1 LLSEKSLEIRPQV
14 SFSSRLRDYG
24 LLCKMRLTS
33 LVVFSAAMGFV
44 IATRGQFNVNQLLWL
59 ILGGFFVTGSSNAFN
74 QIMER
79 DTDKLMERTKDRP
92 LPADRMSVT
101 EAFAF
106 AIITAIAGIL
116 ILWIFMN
123 PLCGMLSAVSMLLYT
138 LVYTPAKR
146 VTSFSVFIGAVP
158 GAFPPLLGYIA
169 ATNVIGLEGLLL
181 YFIQFI
187 WQFPHFWSIAWVLDD
202 DYKRAGFK
210 MLPSAGGRNHSSAF
224 QTVAYTL
231 CLIPLA
237 FLPNFFNMVGTTAT
251 VVMIASGVFFTVQA
265 VKLYGK
271 LDIKS
276 AQQLMFGSFI
286 YLPVVQLAI
295 MFDKLFS

>member
-1 LLSEKSLEIRPQV
+1 MSEKSLEIETQV
-14 SFSSRLRDYG
+14 SSTSRIRDYA

-33 LVVFSAAMGFV
+33 LVVFSAVMGFV
-44 IATRGQFNVNQLLWL
+44 IATRGQFDFTQLLWL
-59 ILGGFFVTGSSNAFN
+59 ILGGFLVTGSSNAFN
-74 QIMER
+74 QVIER

-92 LPADRMSVT
+92 LPSGRMQLA
-101 EAFAF
+101 EAFIA
-106 AIITAIAGIL
+106 ALIMGVAGIS

-123 PLCGMLSAVSMLLYT
+123 PLCGMLSALSLLLYT

-146 VTSFSVFIGAVP
+146 LTPFSVFIGAVP

-169 ATNVIGLEGLLL
+169 ATNAIGLEGLLL

-202 DYKRAGFK
+202 DYRRAGFK
-210 MLPSAGGRNHSSAF
+210 MLPSAGGRNHRSAF

-237 FLPNFFNMVGTTAT
+237 FLPNFFHLASAWSTII
-251 VVMIASGVFFTVQA
+251 MIGCGVFFSLQA
-265 VKLYGK
+265 VKLYRK

-276 AQQLMFGSFI
+276 AQQLMFGSFM
-286 YLPVVQLAI
+286 YLPLVQIALMI
-295 MFDKLFS
+295 DKLIG

>member
-1 LLSEKSLEIRPQV
+1 
-14 SFSSRLRDYG
+14 
-24 LLCKMRLTS
+24 
-33 LVVFSAAMGFV
+33 V
-44 IATRGQFNVNQLLWL
+44 I
-59 ILGGFFVTGSSNAFN
+59 
-74 QIMER
+74 ER

-92 LPADRMSVT
+92 LPASRMSVS
-101 EAFAF
+101 EAFIA
-106 AIITAIAGIL
+106 AMIMGLAGIS

-123 PLCGMLSAVSMLLYT
+123 PLCGMLSALSLLLYT

-146 VTSFSVFIGAVP
+146 VTPFSVFIGAVP

-169 ATNVIGLEGLLL
+169 ATNTINIEGLLL

-187 WQFPHFWSIAWVLDD
+187 WQFPHFWAIAWVLDD

-210 MLPSAGGRNHSSAF
+210 MLPSGGDRNHRSAF

-237 FLPNFFNMVGTTAT
+237 FLPDMFHLISLWAT
-251 VVMIASGVFFTVQA
+251 SLIVVCGVFFSVQA
-265 VKLYGK
+265 IKLYRK

-286 YLPVVQLAI
+286 YLPVVQIVLV
-295 MFDKLFS
+295 MDKLI

>member
-1 LLSEKSLEIRPQV
+1 LSENSIEIESRV
-14 SFSSRLRDYG
+14 SFASRLRDYA
-24 LLCKMRLTS
+24 LLCKMRLSS

-44 IATRGQFNVNQLLWL
+44 IATRGQFDLSQLLLL
-59 ILGGFFVTGSSNAFN
+59 ILGGFLVTGSSNAFN
-74 QIMER
+74 QIIER

-92 LPADRMSVT
+92 LPAGRMSVA
-101 EAFAF
+101 EASVFALVM
-106 AIITAIAGIL
+106 GISGIY

-123 PLCGMLSAVSMLLYT
+123 PLCGMLSALSLLLYT

-146 VTSFSVFIGAVP
+146 ITSFSVFIGAIP

-169 ATNVIGLEGLLL
+169 ATNAIGLEGLLL

-224 QTVAYTL
+224 QTIAYTL

-237 FLPNFFNMVGTTAT
+237 FLPNFFHVAGSAAT
-251 VVMIASGVFFTVQA
+251 IVMIACGVFFAVQA
-265 VKLYGK
+265 IKLYKK

-286 YLPVVQLAI
+286 YLPLVQLAL
-295 MFDKLFS
+295 MFDKLF

>member
-1 LLSEKSLEIRPQV
+1 LSENSLQLESRA
-14 SFSSRLRDYG
+14 SFASRLRDYA

-44 IATRGQFNVNQLLWL
+44 IASRGQFDLSQFLLL
-59 ILGGFFVTGSSNAFN
+59 ILGGFLVTGSSNAFN
-74 QIMER
+74 QVIER
-79 DTDKLMERTKDRP
+79 DTDRLMERTKNRP
-92 LPADRMSVT
+92 LPAGRMSVA
-101 EAFAF
+101 EASIA
-106 AIITAIAGIL
+106 AMVMGVAGIY
-116 ILWIFMN
+116 ILWVFMN
-123 PLCGMLSAVSMLLYT
+123 PLCGMLSALSMLLYT

-146 VTSFSVFIGAVP
+146 ITSFSVFIGAIP

-169 ATNVIGLEGLLL
+169 ATNAIGLEGLLL

-224 QTVAYTL
+224 QTIAYTL

-237 FLPNFFNMVGTTAT
+237 FLPNFFHVAGALAT
-251 VVMIASGVFFTVQA
+251 VVMIASGIFFALQA
-265 VKLYGK
+265 VKLYKK

-286 YLPVVQLAI
+286 YLPVVQLAL
-295 MFDKLFS
+295 MFDKLF

>member
-1 LLSEKSLEIRPQV
+1 LSEKSFQIETRTT
-14 SFSSRLRDYG
+14 FSSRLRDYG
-24 LLCKMRLTS
+24 LLLKMRLSS

-44 IATRGQFNVNQLLWL
+44 IATRGEFDWSQFLLL
-59 ILGGFFVTGSSNAFN
+59 IVGGLLVTGSSNAFN
-74 QIMER
+74 QVIER

-92 LPADRMSVT
+92 LPAGRMSVA
-101 EAFAF
+101 EASIA
-106 AIITAIAGIL
+106 AIIMGVAGIY

-123 PLCGMLSAVSMLLYT
+123 PLCGMLSALSLLLYT

-146 VTSFSVFIGAVP
+146 ITSFSVFIGAIP

-169 ATNVIGLEGLLL
+169 ATNTMGIEGLLL

-187 WQFPHFWSIAWVLDD
+187 WQFPHFWAIAWVLDD

-210 MLPSAGGRNHSSAF
+210 MLPSKGGRNHSSAF
-224 QTVAYTL
+224 QTIAYTL

-237 FLPNFFNMVGTTAT
+237 FLPNFFHLASTLATT
-251 VVMIASGVFFTVQA
+251 VMIACGIFFSIQA
-265 VKLYGK
+265 IKLYKK

-286 YLPVVQLAI
+286 YLPLVQLAL
-295 MFDKLFS
+295 MFDKLF

>member
-1 LLSEKSLEIRPQV
+1 LLSEKSLQIERQA
-14 SFSSRLRDYG
+14 SFLSRLKDYG

-44 IATRGQFNVNQLLWL
+44 IATRGAFEIQQLLWL
-59 ILGGFFVTGSSNAFN
+59 ILGGFLVTGSSNAFN
-74 QIMER
+74 QIIER
-79 DTDKLMERTKDRP
+79 DTDKLMDRTKDRP
-92 LPADRMSVT
+92 LPSGRMQVP
-101 EAFAF
+101 EAFTSA
-106 AIITAIAGIL
+106 AIMGVAGVM

-123 PLCGMLSAVSMLLYT
+123 PLCGALSAVSMLLYT

-146 VTSFSVFIGAVP
+146 VTPFSVFIGAIP

-169 ATNVIGLEGLLL
+169 ATNAIGLEGLLL

-224 QTVAYTL
+224 QTIAYTL

-237 FLPNFFNMVGTTAT
+237 FLPNFFHLASAWST
-251 VVMIASGVFFTVQA
+251 VVMIACGIFFTAQA
-265 VKLYGK
+265 VKLYRN

-276 AQQLMFGSFI
+276 AQQLMFGSFM
-286 YLPVVQLAI
+286 YLPLVQLALMI
-295 MFDKLFS
+295 DKLIG